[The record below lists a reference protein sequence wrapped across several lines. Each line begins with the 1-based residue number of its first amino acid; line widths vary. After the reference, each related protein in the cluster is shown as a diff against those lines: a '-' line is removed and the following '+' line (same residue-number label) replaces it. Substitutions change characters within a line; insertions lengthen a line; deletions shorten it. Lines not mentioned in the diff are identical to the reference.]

1 MKKTQR
7 ATKSIKLNEKESSE
21 QKELR
26 NNLFWMEKHS
36 SLFVL
41 QNAPAEGKKY
51 TLYRLTDVKVHS
63 QAVTDPD

>member
-1 MKKTQR
+1 MKKHKQQQK
-7 ATKSIKLNEKESSE
+7 ASNNDKESSD

-26 NNLFWMEKHS
+26 NNLFWLEKRL

-41 QNAPAEGKKY
+41 QNAPAEGKNTHSY
-51 TLYRLTDVKVHS
+51 HLTDVKVHG